1 MVLCIRNHYH
11 SSETCPETWIMGLK
25 GESRK
30 NEDQVVETWTEQESR
45 GRKWKKTK
53 RKNQKGN
60 TLYLQHPQALVLQSQ
75 HWSAP
80 QRHTDRQ
87 KVAGNRILETTY
99 SVSEERTRDLSVVK
113 LMVKTIQ
120 I

>member
-1 MVLCIRNHYH
+1 
-11 SSETCPETWIMGLK
+11 MGLK

-30 NEDQVVETWTEQESR
+30 KEDQVVETWTEQESR

-75 HWSAP
+75 H
-80 QRHTDRQ
+80 
-87 KVAGNRILETTY
+87 
-99 SVSEERTRDLSVVK
+99 
-113 LMVKTIQ
+113 
-120 I
+120 